1 MTKFYA
7 ANNKAYKTYS
17 SIVSEHDGKNIILRK
32 SNSKIYIEIDSPSN
46 KNKMISLN
54 IRRGPSLKE
63 LKELIEELTTEYDEE
78 VTTEATESTQE
89 ALPIDPK
96 AYEKFMIKLNTAKNE
111 ENYSAAFTKYDKK
124 NIKFFK
130 KDSEI
135 FIQIESPSDENK
147 IISVKMK
154 KKPSKKEFE
163 KFFKELIEMYDAYLE
178 LKKADEQSSLSNDK
192 ETAIR

>member
-1 MTKFYA
+1 MLVK
-7 ANNKAYKTYS
+7 
-17 SIVSEHDGKNIILRK
+17 E
-32 SNSKIYIEIDSPSN
+32 NSKEDSNLYIRIKSPSN
-46 KNKMISLN
+46 KMISVKMKIN
-54 IRRGPSLKE
+54 PSLE
-63 LKELIEELTTEYDEE
+63 DFKELIEELTTEYDEE
-78 VTTEATESTQE
+78 VTTEATEATESTQE

-147 IISVKMK
+147 MISVKIK
-154 KKPSKKEFE
+154 GSPSEE
-163 KFFKELIEMYDAYLE
+163 EFKESINILATDYDILLE